1 MRQWWA
7 EGRQGRAGVQGTSKT
22 NPLSSRCSRAP
33 AADGP
38 VPEIHPLGP
47 GPPAPTGHRHP
58 APASVSQKL
67 STVPVRLRS
76 SRGYPHAAGPG
87 ISWPRSTF
95 RKARS
100 SSPHGARTLSSL
112 KRPGCVPTLEKEMS
126 LSTVICCFGG
136 GPPKSGTSLEATKSP
151 AELLPADQDPA
162 ATGIDQR
169 ACLLFQEN
177 E

>member
-1 MRQWWA
+1 MWA
-7 EGRQGRAGVQGTSKT
+7 EGRRGRAGVQGTSKT
-22 NPLSSRCSRAP
+22 NPLPSRCSRAP

-76 SRGYPHAAGPG
+76 SSGYPHAAGPG

-95 RKARS
+95 RKGRS
-100 SSPHGARTLSSL
+100 SSPHGPRTLSSL

-126 LSTVICCFGG
+126 LVNSNLLLWKRPSEVRHLLGSHEEPAG
-136 GPPKSGTSLEATKSP
+136 APAGRPRPSGH
-151 AELLPADQDPA
+151 
-162 ATGIDQR
+162 R
-169 ACLLFQEN
+169 Y
-177 E
+177 